1 MNCPRCGAPSSV
13 LHTRVHPA
21 SVARRRECFNLHRFT
36 THEVVPTVI
45 DQRQMAR
52 TKRGFLQRAAAW
64 ARRQV
69 VLRSKEPANV
79 LARRLG
85 ITAERVRQIRAEG

>member
-13 LHTRVHPA
+13 LHTRVHTA
-21 SVARRRECFNLHRFT
+21 SVTRRRECFNLHRFT
-36 THEVVPTVI
+36 TYEVVPTVV
-45 DQRQMAR
+45 DQRQMAI
-52 TKRGFLQRAAAW
+52 TKRGFIQRAAAW

-69 VLRSKEPANV
+69 VLRSKDSASA

-85 ITAERVRQIRAEG
+85 ITEARVRQIRAGG